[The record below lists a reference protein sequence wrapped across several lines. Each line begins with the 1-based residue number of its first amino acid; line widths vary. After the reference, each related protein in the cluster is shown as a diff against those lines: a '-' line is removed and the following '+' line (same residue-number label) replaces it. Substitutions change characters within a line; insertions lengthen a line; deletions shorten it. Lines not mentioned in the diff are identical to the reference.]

1 MMLEE
6 IQASRGEYLS
16 SLMSA
21 VGGRGI
27 MVMVF
32 MIRVARE
39 RVGEIES
46 LVVSRSKRY
55 GDEVPHKI
63 WVM

>member
-1 MMLEE
+1 
-6 IQASRGEYLS
+6 
-16 SLMSA
+16 MSA

-32 MIRVARE
+32 MIRVAGE

-55 GDEVPHKI
+55 GDEVPHNI
-63 WVM
+63 